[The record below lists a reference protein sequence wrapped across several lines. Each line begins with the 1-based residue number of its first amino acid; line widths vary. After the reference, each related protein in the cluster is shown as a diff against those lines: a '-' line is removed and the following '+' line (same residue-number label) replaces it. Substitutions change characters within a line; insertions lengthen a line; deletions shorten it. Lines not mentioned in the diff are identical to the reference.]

1 MMGIPAT
8 IRDDFPILGQTVN
21 GKPLVYLDSAATS
34 QKPRQVIDA
43 IVTYYSEY
51 NANIHRGVY
60 AIAERAT
67 GEYEAARAKVARFIG
82 AAEPAEVVFTRNV
95 TEALNLVAYGWG
107 RRHVG
112 PGDEILT
119 TELEHHSDLVPWQ
132 MLVAERGARLR
143 HIPFDDRG
151 RLVLDGLDRL
161 LTDRTKIVA
170 LAHVSNT
177 FGTVTPVETIA
188 EAAHARG
195 AVVVVDGAQST
206 PHRPV
211 DVRAL
216 GVDFY
221 GFTGHKM
228 LGPMG
233 TGGLWG
239 RRELLEEMEPFEGGG
254 EMISDVWLDRAEWN
268 EVPWKFEAGT
278 MNVGDTIAF
287 GVAIDY
293 LQNLGMKNVQEHERS
308 ITHYALAQL
317 SEIPGLHVLGP
328 GVDERGGVVSF
339 WMDGIHPHDIAQVLD
354 GEGICVRAGH
364 HCAKPAHRKLGIGA
378 SARASFYVYTIREE
392 IDALCRALLKTRE
405 LFRVAG

>member
-8 IRDDFPILGQTVN
+8 IRDDFPILQTRVN
-21 GKPLVYLDSAATS
+21 GKPLVYLDSANTS
-34 QKPRQVIDA
+34 QKPRQVIVA
-43 IVTYYSEY
+43 LVRYYEEY

-67 GEYEAARAKVARFIG
+67 AEYEAARAKAARFIG
-82 AAEPAEVVFTRNV
+82 AREAAEVVFTRNI
-95 TEALNLVAYGWG
+95 TEALNLVAYSWG

-119 TELEHHSDLVPWQ
+119 TAMEHHSDLVPWQ
-132 MLVAERGARLR
+132 LLAQERGARLR
-143 HIPFDDRG
+143 HIPFDDQG

-161 LTDRTKIVA
+161 INERTKIVA
-170 LAHVSNT
+170 LVHVSNT
-177 FGTVTPVETIA
+177 FGTINPVAEIA
-188 EAAHARG
+188 RAAHAHG

-206 PHRPV
+206 PHRRV
-211 DVRAL
+211 DVQAL
-216 GVDFY
+216 GVDFF

-228 LGPMG
+228 LAPMG
-233 TGGLWG
+233 VGGLWA
-239 RRELLEEMEPFEGGG
+239 RRELLEEMDPFLGGG
-254 EMISDVWLDRAEWN
+254 EMISDVWLDHATWN

-278 MNVGDTIAF
+278 QSVGDTIAL
-287 GVAIDY
+287 GVAVEY
-293 LQNLGMKNVQEHERS
+293 LERLGMDAVAAHERE
-308 ITHYALAQL
+308 ITAYALERL
-317 SEIPGLHVLGP
+317 REVPGLHIMGP
-328 GVDERGGVVSF
+328 GLEERGGVVSF

-392 IDALCRALLKTRE
+392 IDALCRGLLKTRE

>member
-1 MMGIPAT
+1 MAIPAT
-8 IRDDFPILGQTVN
+8 IRDDFPILKQRVN
-21 GKPLVYLDSAATS
+21 DGKPLIYLDSAATS
-34 QKPRQVIDA
+34 QKPQAVIDA
-43 IVTYYSEY
+43 IVRYYTEY

-60 AIAERAT
+60 SIAERAT
-67 GEYEAARAKVARFIG
+67 AEYEAARAKVAGFLN
-82 AAEPAEVVFTRNV
+82 AAEPAEIVFTRNV
-95 TEALNLVAYGWG
+95 TEALNLVAHGWG

-132 MLVAERGARLR
+132 MLANERGARLR

-151 RLVLDGLDRL
+151 RLVLDDLDRL

-177 FGTVTPVETIA
+177 FGTVVPVQAIA
-188 EAAHARG
+188 KAAHARG

-216 GVDFY
+216 GIDFF

-233 TGGLWG
+233 TGGMWG

-268 EVPWKFEAGT
+268 AVPWKFEAGT
-278 MNVGDTIAF
+278 MNVGDTIAL
-287 GVAIDY
+287 GVAVEY
-293 LQNLGMKNVQEHERS
+293 LERLGMTAVQEHERA
-308 ITHYALAQL
+308 ITQYALAQL
-317 SEIPGLHVLGP
+317 SEVPGLHILGP
-328 GVDERGGVVSF
+328 GLDQRGGVVSF

-378 SARASFYVYTIREE
+378 SARASFYIYTVREE
-392 IDALCRALLKTRE
+392 IDALYRGLLKTRE